1 MREILA
7 LNAISDKVKEYL
19 PENEFDIVKES
30 AAPQAILVRSA
41 DMHSY
46 ELPDSVIA
54 VARAGAGT
62 NNIPSKEYAEKGV
75 VVFNTPGANAN
86 AVKELTLC
94 ALLLAGRDIIGGAE
108 WVQTLKG
115 EGDQVP
121 KLTEKGKKQFV
132 GPELK
137 GKKLGVIGL
146 GAIGVLVANA
156 ALHLGM
162 EVMGYDPFISI
173 DNAWLLSRQVHRAA
187 SREQIY
193 AECDF
198 ITMHVPLL
206 DDTRGMI
213 NAETLAMMKPGVSIV
228 NFSRGEL
235 VNNQDMIF
243 ALESGK
249 VHRYVVDFP
258 CEEMLGQ
265 KNAVVLPHIG
275 ASTPESED
283 NCAAMAAKELYH
295 YIRYGNITNSVNFP
309 AAELPYTGRT
319 RIAVVHKNVANMVGQ
334 VTGVIAADNINISDM
349 INKSRGDVA
358 YTLIDVDGDIDQ
370 KVIDDIRAIS
380 GVIRVRAIM
389 PQ

>member
-94 ALLLAGRDIIGGAE
+94 ALLLSGRDIIGGAE

-213 NAETLAMMKPGVSIV
+213 NAETLAIMKPGVSIV

-283 NCAAMAAKELYH
+283 NCAAMAAKELYN

-319 RIAVVHKNVANMVGQ
+319 RIAVAHKNVANMVGQ

-349 INKSRGDVA
+349 INKSRGDIA

-370 KVIDDIRAIS
+370 KVIDDIRAIN